1 MQNSEMRWN
10 TNSIL
15 CREICLGQ
23 SSIPRPCSIQA
34 SFIGS
39 IGLIRLN
46 SIPLFIGVVCI
57 VTDRNR
63 RQFLSDNFSALGS
76 FGVTAA
82 LAGLGQ
88 RVVRGEHPDAAST
101 LRPTS
106 DDTTGL
112 PLLRLPEGFRYRTF
126 GWTGDIMTDG
136 TPTPAAHDGMGVIS
150 SQGDVLTLCRNHE
163 ISDDGRAIAIKSGR
177 AYDNRA
183 QGGCTELR
191 FDSAKGEWLDSRVVF
206 SGSSRNCAGGVTPW
220 GTWLTAEETVLG
232 PLDADHYKA
241 DKVRTFEK
249 THGWVFEVGHT
260 DSDGNPVPLKDM
272 GRFVHEAVAID
283 RNSGIVYLTEDRST
297 SGFYRFLPNTPG
309 KLADGGRLEMA
320 EVVGQSDLRGGF
332 QNGAQFDVR
341 WHLIDDP
348 TLAHSPESLKN
359 VSKEGAVG
367 DELGVFQQGQK
378 KGGATFSR
386 LEGCWFGN
394 GVVYFDATSGGAA
407 EAGQIWQFDPKQ
419 QTLTLLFE
427 SPSKPTLNMPDNL
440 CVSPQGGLVLCEDN
454 DYGANE
460 YPQRAFTL
468 SQDGRLKL
476 LAENNVQLHGE
487 KNGFQGDFRTKEWAG
502 ATFSP
507 DGKWLFVNL
516 QSPGITCA
524 ITGPWK
530 DAFA

>member
-1 MQNSEMRWN
+1 MDVLSWGWFS
-10 TNSIL
+10 T
-15 CREICLGQ
+15 
-23 SSIPRPCSIQA
+23 
-34 SFIGS
+34 
-39 IGLIRLN
+39 
-46 SIPLFIGVVCI
+46 

-82 LAGLGQ
+82 IAGLGQ
-88 RVVRGEHPDAAST
+88 RVASGGQHQKGPV
-101 LRPTS
+101 LRPMS
-106 DDTTGL
+106 DESTGL

-126 GWTGDIMTDG
+126 GWSGDIMDDG
-136 TPTPAAHDGMGVIS
+136 TPTPVAHDGMGVIAAE
-150 SQGDVLTLCRNHE
+150 GDVLTLVRNHE
-163 ISDDGRAIAIKSGR
+163 ISDDGRAIAIKSGN
-177 AYDNRA
+177 AYDGHARA
-183 QGGCTELR
+183 GCTELK
-191 FDSAKGEWLDSRVVF
+191 FDSAKGEWLSSRVVF

-232 PLDADHYKA
+232 PRDADHYKE

-260 DSDGNPVPLKDM
+260 DSDGNPVPIRDM
-272 GRFVHEAVAID
+272 GRFVHEAIAVD
-283 RNSGIVYLTEDRST
+283 RNSGVVYLTEDRGT
-297 SGFYRFLPNTPG
+297 SGFYRFLPKTPG
-309 KLADGGRLEMA
+309 KLHEGGVLEMA
-320 EVVGQSDLRGGF
+320 EVVGQPDLRGGF
-332 QNGAQFDVR
+332 KNGVEFDVV
-341 WHLIDDP
+341 WHKIDDP
-348 TLAHSPESLKN
+348 SRAHSPESL
-359 VSKEGAVG
+359 SKRTSEHEMG
-367 DELGVFQQGQK
+367 DELGVYLQGK
-378 KGGATFSR
+378 AKGGSTFSR

-407 EAGQIWQFDPKQ
+407 QAGQIWQFDPEQ
-419 QTLTLLFE
+419 QKLKLLFE

-468 SQDGRLKL
+468 SQDGNLKL

-487 KNGFQGDFRTKEWAG
+487 KNGWKGDFRTKEWAG

-507 DGKWLFVNL
+507 DGKWLFINL

>member
-1 MQNSEMRWN
+1 M
-10 TNSIL
+10 
-15 CREICLGQ
+15 
-23 SSIPRPCSIQA
+23 
-34 SFIGS
+34 
-39 IGLIRLN
+39 
-46 SIPLFIGVVCI
+46 
-57 VTDRNR
+57 TDRNR

-88 RVVRGEHPDAAST
+88 NVVQGGRMKTTSV
-101 LRPTS
+101 LRPTA
-106 DDTTGL
+106 DETTGME
-112 PLLRLPEGFRYRTF
+112 LLRLPEGFRYRTF
-126 GWTGDIMTDG
+126 GWTGDIMSDG
-136 TPTPAAHDGMGVIS
+136 TPTPRAHDGMGVIAGE
-150 SQGDVLTLCRNHE
+150 GDVLTICRNHE
-163 ISDDGRAIAIKSGR
+163 ISNDGRAIAFQAGK
-177 AYDNRA
+177 AYDRRA
-183 QGGCTELR
+183 QAGCTELR

-206 SGSSRNCAGGVTPW
+206 SGTSRNCAGGVTPW

-232 PLDADHYKA
+232 PLDADHYKD

-260 DSDGNPVPLKDM
+260 DSNGDPVPLKDM
-272 GRFVHEAVAID
+272 GRFVHEAVAVD

-297 SGFYRFLPNTPG
+297 SGFYRFLPNTPE

-320 EVVGQSDLRGGF
+320 EIVGQSDLRGGF
-332 QNGAQFDVR
+332 QDGVEFDVR
-341 WHLIDDP
+341 WHVIDDP
-348 TLAHSPESLKN
+348 TLAHSPESLQK
-359 VSKEGAVG
+359 VSKEGEVG
-367 DELGVFQQGQK
+367 DELGVFKQGQA
-378 KGGATFSR
+378 KGGSTFSR

-407 EAGQIWQFDPKQ
+407 KAGQIWQFDPEK
-419 QTLTLLFE
+419 QTLKLLFE
-427 SPSKPTLNMPDNL
+427 SPSKPVLNMPDNL

-460 YPQRAFTL
+460 FPQRAFTL
-468 SQDGRLKL
+468 SQDGKLKL

-487 KNGFQGDFRTKEWAG
+487 RNGFQGDFRTKEWAG

-507 DGKWLFVNL
+507 DGRWLFINL